1 MSVVA
6 KNITPDNIELKLR
19 NGFPQVSFVAQHT
32 VDRIPTFWC
41 GRSHLIDIVGWVK
54 QQGYE
59 MLFDLCGVDE
69 RLRAHRDGLP
79 EADFTLVYH
88 FMSFQR
94 REDLRLKIAL
104 GENDP
109 RVASIAGIYPNANW
123 YEREAWDMYGI
134 DFTGH
139 PNLFRILLPRTW
151 QGHALR
157 KDHPARA
164 TEMEP
169 FRMSVERQDAEQE
182 ALRFNPEEWGL
193 QRQHGNTEFMF
204 LNLGPNHPSVHGVF
218 RIVLQLDGEVI
229 VDAVPEIGY
238 HHRGAEKMGE
248 RQSWH
253 TYIPYTDRI
262 DYLGGVMNN
271 LPYVMAVEKLAG
283 IDVPERAQVIRVM
296 MAELFRISSHLVFYG
311 TFAQDVGQLS
321 PVFYMFSDRERLL
334 RIVEAVTGG
343 RMHPAWFRIGGVAQD
358 LPEGW
363 QAMVKDFVD
372 WMPARLDH
380 FEKMA
385 MNNSILKQ
393 RTEGIG
399 IYTSEEA
406 LDWGITGPGLRATGM
421 DFDMRRDRPY
431 GAYERF
437 DFDVPVYRNGD
448 CYDRARVRVD
458 EIRQSLRIIE
468 QCLHNMPE
476 GPYKAAHP
484 QATPPPKERTM
495 YDIETL
501 IHHFLNV
508 SWGPVIPAGECSV
521 TIEAT
526 KGNNMY
532 YLTSDGGTASYRTRI
547 RTPSFAH
554 LQQIPLISRGLLIPD
569 LIAIIASI
577 DFVMA
582 DVDR

>member
-19 NGFPQVSFVAQHT
+19 NGFPQASFVAQHT

-41 GRSHLIDIVGWVK
+41 GRSHLIDIVGFVK

-104 GENDP
+104 RENDP
-109 RVASIAGIYPNANW
+109 GVASIAGIYPNANW

-248 RQSWH
+248 RQTWH

-484 QATPPPKERTM
+484 QTTPPPKERTM

>member
-19 NGFPQVSFVAQHT
+19 NGFPQASFVAQHT

-104 GENDP
+104 RENDP

-193 QRQHGNTEFMF
+193 QRKHGNTEFMF

-448 CYDRARVRVD
+448 CYDRAWVRVD